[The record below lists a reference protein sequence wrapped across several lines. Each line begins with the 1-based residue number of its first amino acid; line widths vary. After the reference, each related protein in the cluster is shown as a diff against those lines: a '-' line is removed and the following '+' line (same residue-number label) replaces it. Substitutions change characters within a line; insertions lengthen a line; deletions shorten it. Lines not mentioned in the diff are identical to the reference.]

1 MTEQPPRAEYRTA
14 EYRIE
19 DLAHLSGATV
29 RTIRAYQDR
38 GLLPRPERRGR
49 ANVYGAAHLARL
61 RQIADLLDRGYTL
74 ASIKE
79 LLEAWDAGRDLG
91 GVLGLVAEIDGP
103 WTDEEASRISR
114 TDLDAAFGGSPDETA
129 LAEAVELG
137 VLERIPDRDDEY
149 LVPSPQELAV
159 AAELH
164 SAGVPLTAIAGHLR
178 EVRGQVEHIAARFL
192 DFTTEHVFQQFLDHP
207 PTEAETA
214 EAATLVR
221 RLRPLAQQTIDA
233 ELARAMRTLA
243 TQYLRHHLSEA
254 LPAEARRPGGR
265 AADAEAGT
273 GAETGASTGADAE
286 ASTGADAGATAEGSV
301 EACAKG
307 GIEGGVEAGAVG
319 PSVDGAGRGPGRAG
333 AGSVPAPRAAPG
345 LPPVPPSAPGPVAD
359 SHTAAAPPSAPRPV
373 AAPRTAAAPPSAP
386 ETVLL
391 PAEAVQ
397 AVRALVG
404 AENTA
409 AFIAAAAHREVQA
422 RTMDALVAS
431 SSGGGI
437 GIDTASADN
446 AGAPEDTPDT
456 AIAPDAPGTCEAP
469 GYHPESTARAAD
481 QAARPP
487 IGQADGQTDT
497 WTNDRADNRAT
508 DDRAAD
514 QADHRTSDSSTQA
527 REDHH

>member
-1 MTEQPPRAEYRTA
+1 MTEQPPRA

-137 VLERIPDRDDEY
+137 VLERIPGRDDEY

-164 SAGVPLTAIAGHLR
+164 SAGVPLTAISGHLR

-214 EAATLVR
+214 EAASLVR

-265 AADAEAGT
+265 PADAEAGT
-273 GAETGASTGADAE
+273 S
-286 ASTGADAGATAEGSV
+286 SV
-301 EACAKG
+301 GE
-307 GIEGGVEAGAVG
+307 
-319 PSVDGAGRGPGRAG
+319 AG
-333 AGSVPAPRAAPG
+333 AGSVPAPG
-345 LPPVPPSAPGPVAD
+345 LPPVPPPAPGPVAD
-359 SHTAAAPPSAPRPV
+359 SPTETAPPSAPGSV
-373 AAPRTAAAPPSAP
+373 AGPRTAADPAAVP

-422 RTMDALVAS
+422 RTMDALVAG
-431 SSGGGI
+431 SSGGGIDIGIGI
-437 GIDTASADN
+437 GIDTASHT
-446 AGAPEDTPDT
+446 E
-456 AIAPDAPGTCEAP
+456 
-469 GYHPESTARAAD
+469 
-481 QAARPP
+481 
-487 IGQADGQTDT
+487 
-497 WTNDRADNRAT
+497 DRAG
-508 DDRAAD
+508 
-514 QADHRTSDSSTQA
+514 
-527 REDHH
+527 EGE